1 MYTAYELCSEAVR
14 HTMTCTD
21 YVMTISLIQPS
32 ALSHKPITNHREV
45 TLETFHDY
53 WMGSQFVLGLRR
65 EQKGAA
71 VCSVWSSNEVNW
83 TPYNYHHT
91 SCTSAHT
98 GEGFSMHA
106 AWKSAKVMT
115 FMLNEIT

>member
-14 HTMTCTD
+14 HTMTYAD

-71 VCSVWSSNEVNW
+71 ACSVWSSNEVNR

-91 SCTSAHT
+91 SCIYQCTHRRRFLYACRLEVSQ
-98 GEGFSMHA
+98 SDDIY
-106 AWKSAKVMT
+106 AK
-115 FMLNEIT
+115 